1 MILRILLY
9 FPVVIWRIF
18 LMNLYFTKNLQSVK
32 KTNNL
37 KRTFDMCNS
46 VIIWLSMYFCG
57 FKFMAG
63 IMHKRCFFI
72 ISIPFSWHFFRI
84 RYRTGSIRRLARGP
98 RSQRSLPFCRGWHF
112 FRIRTGS
119 IRRLARAKTRGPRGC
134 QSRLFWRGRPWGT
147 SCTPKRI
154 TPSTRHVWY
163 KLKSSLS
170 HMFTDTTHLYV
181 WNFALGK
188 QADKTEIIFRQ
199 RFQLLF

>member
-1 MILRILLY
+1 MFTQSAQKSLSNLKSVICMILRILLY

-18 LMNLYFTKNLQSVK
+18 LMNLYFTKNLPSVK
-32 KTNNL
+32 KTSSL

-84 RYRTGSIRRLARGP
+84 RFRTGSI
-98 RSQRSLPFCRGWHF
+98 S
-112 FRIRTGS
+112 
-119 IRRLARAKTRGPRGC
+119 RLARAKTRGPRSQRFFPFCRGPAARGR
-134 QSRLFWRGRPWGT
+134 QSRPFWRGLSWGTGT

-170 HMFTDTTHLYV
+170 HMFTDTTHL
-181 WNFALGK
+181 
-188 QADKTEIIFRQ
+188 
-199 RFQLLF
+199 